1 MYKEA
6 LRGVEGLEISAVIAV
21 VIFFVFFV
29 GLIIYVYGYKSSHT
43 DRMENMP
50 LEEKDG
56 LSESETSQIKE
67 NNKN

>member
-6 LRGVEGLEISAVIAV
+6 LRGIEGLEIGALIAV

-29 GLIIYVYGYKSSHT
+29 SLMIYVYGYKPSHT

-50 LEEKDG
+50 LEEKDAVSVLG
-56 LSESETSQIKE
+56 TAENKE
-67 NNKN
+67 NNKK

>member
-6 LRGVEGLEISAVIAV
+6 LRGIEGLEISAVIAV
-21 VIFFVFFV
+21 VIFFIFFV
-29 GLIIYVYGYKSSHT
+29 GLIVYVYGYTSKHT
-43 DRMENMP
+43 DTMESMP

-56 LSESETSQIKE
+56 VSVLETPDIKE